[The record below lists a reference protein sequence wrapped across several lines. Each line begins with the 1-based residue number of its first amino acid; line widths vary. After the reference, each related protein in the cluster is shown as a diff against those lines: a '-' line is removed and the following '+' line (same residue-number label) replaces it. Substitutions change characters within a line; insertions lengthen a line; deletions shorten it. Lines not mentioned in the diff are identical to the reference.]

1 MGKNFEEEKVN
12 NFQNL
17 LIKKI
22 EKPTEENI

>member
-1 MGKNFEEEKVN
+1 MGKNFEEKVN

-22 EKPTEENI
+22 EKKPTEENI